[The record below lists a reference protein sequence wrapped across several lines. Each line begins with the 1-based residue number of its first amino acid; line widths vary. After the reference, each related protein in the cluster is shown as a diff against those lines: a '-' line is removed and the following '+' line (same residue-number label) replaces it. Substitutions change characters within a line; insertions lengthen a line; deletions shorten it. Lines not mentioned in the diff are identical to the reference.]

1 MTAGIPHT
9 PDINIKTKKAKGHF
23 DIEAS
28 PIGAFFTS
36 DVIMTDRQ
44 GIFRL
49 TGTHIHSNENTRV
62 TVYIGN
68 EPGSVEGEI
77 VSDDVPPWGFYD
89 IDTTSYQASRGK
101 VKSTYIPNQQH
112 VTLEFSFF
120 INIKGQE
127 HEVKG
132 EANIQYFDEL

>member
-77 VSDDVPPWGFYD
+77 VSDDVPPWVFT
-89 IDTTSYQASRGK
+89 ISTIQATRLYVGRL
-101 VKSTYIPNQQH
+101 NQPIFL
-112 VTLEFSFF
+112 T
-120 INIKGQE
+120 NCM
-127 HEVKG
+127 
-132 EANIQYFDEL
+132 

>member
-28 PIGAFFTS
+28 PIGAFFTN
-36 DVIMTDRQ
+36 DVIMTKGQ
-44 GIFRL
+44 GILRL
-49 TGTHIHSNENTRV
+49 TGTHIHSNESIRV
-62 TVYIGN
+62 TVYIGDG
-68 EPGSVEGEI
+68 PGSFEGKI
-77 VSDDVPPWGFYD
+77 VSDDVPSGSYD
-89 IDTTSYQASRGK
+89 IDTTSYQALRGK

-120 INIKGQE
+120 IKIKGQE